1 MGEATLRVAETIEI
15 PGVRKGMGPSRGAEA
30 WTLETLTGRFVEISA
45 SAAGSPLT
53 LAFRLVLEAQRKG
66 DPVAWI
72 TRRDATFYPPDA
84 AAAGIDLDVVPV
96 VRVPGTPEAAG
107 AADLL
112 LRSGA
117 FALVTLDLGPR
128 ARLSI
133 QAQTR
138 LVGLAKQHETALLC
152 LTEKGD
158 EHASLGSLVS
168 LRAHAAPRRRDGE
181 RFRCAVRVI
190 KDKRRGPGWT
200 HAEVVHGPDGL
211 C

>member
-1 MGEATLRVAETIEI
+1 
-15 PGVRKGMGPSRGAEA
+15 MGPSRGAA
-30 WTLETLTGRFVEISA
+30 DWTLGALAGRFAEISA
-45 SAAGSPLT
+45 GAAGSPLSI
-53 LAFRLVLEAQRKG
+53 AFRLVLEAQRRG
-66 DPVAWI
+66 EPVAWI

-84 AAAGIDLDVVPV
+84 AEAGVDLAALPV

-117 FALVTLDLGPR
+117 FALVVLDLGPR
-128 ARLSI
+128 ANLSI
-133 QAQTR
+133 PAQTR
-138 LVGLAKQHETALLC
+138 LVGLAKQHETALVC
-152 LTEKGD
+152 LTEKAG

-168 LRAHAAPRRRDGE
+168 LRAHAEPRRRDGD
-181 RFRCAVRVI
+181 RFRCPVRVI